1 MYKKVIVGFLVLAT
15 STLFGMSLDQLNN
28 ASKSELMEIKG
39 IGEAKATAIIKERNK
54 SEFKSFE
61 DFQRVKGV
69 GEKIT
74 LKVKNSVKLSSD
86 VKKTGAEKI

>member
-1 MYKKVIVGFLVLAT
+1 MFKKIIAGFLILAT
-15 STLFGMSLDQLNN
+15 SSLFGMSLEELNS

-39 IGEAKATAIIKERNK
+39 IGEAKATAIIKERNQ

-69 GEKIT
+69 GEKIA
-74 LKVKNSVKLSSD
+74 LKVKNSVKSPAD
-86 VKKTGAEKI
+86 VKKTSAARI

>member
-1 MYKKVIVGFLVLAT
+1 
-15 STLFGMSLDQLNN
+15 MSLEELNS

-39 IGEAKATAIIKERNK
+39 IGEAKATAIIKERNQ

-69 GEKIT
+69 GEKIA
-74 LKVKNSVKLSSD
+74 LKVKNSDKSPSD
-86 VKKTGAEKI
+86 TKKTSATKI